1 MKKIFL
7 SSMLTLGL
15 LLTFAIPLSAAPSI
29 QLVINSEVVNSD
41 APPVSVA
48 GRTMVSLASLK
59 PLKLNLVWNADKK
72 TVTVNAPGVK
82 EKLVLT
88 IGQKEASYGEKT
100 LTLDVPAQ
108 LNKNRV
114 VVPLRFI
121 SEAFKA
127 DVDWKAEKNTVII
140 RSADQVEKY
149 KKLYQGTDLV
159 AARKIAVNLP
169 SNDENTLH
177 NTEEGVYYQYI
188 FPEGEALRYYSVVG
202 NLLTYYEI
210 KDDVK
215 HLVWEGIEVDSGK
228 YAKEKGKR
236 PPVDKT
242 QYFFLK
248 ERVDNSVTYGK
259 VGAKKPV
266 TQALPDSASVLADII
281 LPISGE
287 VRKDQ
292 IK

>member
-7 SSMLTLGL
+7 SSMLTLSM
-15 LLTFAIPLSAAPSI
+15 LLTFAVPLFAAPSI
-29 QLVINSEVVNSD
+29 QLVINSEVVHSD

-72 TVTVNAPGVK
+72 TVTVNAPGAK

-88 IGQKEASYGEKT
+88 IGKKEASYGEKT
-100 LTLDVPAQ
+100 LALDVPAQ
-108 LNKNRV
+108 LNKNRI

-127 DVDWKAEKNTVII
+127 QVEWKADKNTVII
-140 RSADQVEKY
+140 RSADQVKKY
-149 KKLYQGTDLV
+149 KKLYQGADLV

-169 SNDENTLH
+169 SKDENTLH

-215 HLVWEGIEVDSGK
+215 HLVWEGVEEDSGK
-228 YAKEKGKR
+228 YTKEKGKR
-236 PPVDKT
+236 PPEDKT
-242 QYFFLK
+242 QYYFLQD
-248 ERVDNSVTYGK
+248 RVDSKVTYGK
-259 VGAKKPV
+259 VGAGKSV
-266 TQALPDSASVLADII
+266 TQALPEGQTVLADII
-281 LPISGE
+281 VPIPGE

-292 IK
+292 MK

>member
-1 MKKIFL
+1 M
-7 SSMLTLGL
+7 
-15 LLTFAIPLSAAPSI
+15 
-29 QLVINSEVVNSD
+29 
-41 APPVSVA
+41 
-48 GRTMVSLASLK
+48 
-59 PLKLNLVWNADKK
+59 
-72 TVTVNAPGVK
+72 K

-100 LTLDVPAQ
+100 LNLDVPAQ

-140 RSADQVEKY
+140 RSADQVETY

-159 AARKIAVNLP
+159 MARKITVNLP
-169 SNDENTLH
+169 LNDENTLH
-177 NTEEGVYYQYI
+177 NTEEGIYYQYI

-215 HLVWEGIEVDSGK
+215 HLVWEGIEEDSGK
-228 YAKEKGKR
+228 YTKEKGKR
-236 PPVDKT
+236 SPVDKT

-266 TQALPDSASVLADII
+266 TQALPDSASVLAYII
-281 LPISGE
+281 LPISWE

>member
-7 SSMLTLGL
+7 SSMLTLGM

-29 QLVINSEVVNSD
+29 QLVINSEVVHSD

-59 PLKLNLVWNADKK
+59 PLKLNLVWNASQK

-88 IGQKEASYGEKT
+88 IGQKEASYGEKM

-108 LNKNRV
+108 LSNNRV

-127 DVDWKAEKNTVII
+127 EVKWKADKNTVII

-149 KKLYQGTDLV
+149 KKFYQSTDLV

-169 SNDENTLH
+169 SKDENTLN

-188 FPEGEALRYYSVVG
+188 FPEGEVLRYYSVVG

-215 HLVWEGIEVDSGK
+215 HLVWEGVEGDSEK
-228 YAKEKGKR
+228 YTKEKGKR

-242 QYFFLK
+242 QYYFLQ
-248 ERVDNSVTYGK
+248 ERVDHSVTYGK
-259 VGAKKPV
+259 VGGGKPV
-266 TQALPDSASVLADII
+266 TQALPKNSTGLSAII
-281 LPISGE
+281 VPISGE

-292 IK
+292 MK

>member
-7 SSMLTLGL
+7 SSMLTLGM
-15 LLTFAIPLSAAPSI
+15 LLTCAIPLSAAPSI
-29 QLVINSEVVNSD
+29 QLVINSEVVHSD

-100 LTLDVPAQ
+100 LTFDVPAQ

-127 DVDWKAEKNTVII
+127 DVDWKAEKNTVVI
-140 RSADQVEKY
+140 RSADQVETY

-159 AARKIAVNLP
+159 TARKIAVKLP
-169 SNDENTLH
+169 TKDENTLH
-177 NTEEGVYYQYI
+177 NTEEGIYYQYI

-215 HLVWEGIEVDSGK
+215 HLVWEGVEGEKEK
-228 YAKEKGKR
+228 YTKEKGKR

-242 QYFFLK
+242 QYYFLQ
-248 ERVDNSVTYGK
+248 ERVDHSVTYGK
-259 VGAKKPV
+259 VGSEKSV
-266 TQALPDSASVLADII
+266 TQALPKGPTELADII
-281 LPISGE
+281 VPISGE

-292 IK
+292 MK

>member
-7 SSMLTLGL
+7 SSMLTLSM

-29 QLVINSEVVNSD
+29 QLVINSEVIHSD

-127 DVDWKAEKNTVII
+127 EVKWKADKNTVII

-159 AARKIAVNLP
+159 TARKIAVNLP
-169 SNDENTLH
+169 SKDENTLN
-177 NTEEGVYYQYI
+177 NTKEGVYYQYI

-215 HLVWEGIEVDSGK
+215 HLVWEGVEEDSGK
-228 YAKEKGKR
+228 YTKEKGKR
-236 PPVDKT
+236 PPEDKT
-242 QYFFLK
+242 QYYFLQD
-248 ERVDNSVTYGK
+248 RVDSKVTYGK
-259 VGAKKPV
+259 VGAGKSV
-266 TQALPDSASVLADII
+266 TQALPEGQTVLADII
-281 LPISGE
+281 VPIPGE

-292 IK
+292 MK

>member
-7 SSMLTLGL
+7 SSMLTLSM

-59 PLKLNLVWNADKK
+59 PLKLNLVWNAGHK

-88 IGQKEASYGEKT
+88 IGQKEAAYGEKT

-127 DVDWKAEKNTVII
+127 EVEWKADENTVII
-140 RSADQVEKY
+140 RSADQIEKY

-159 AARKIAVNLP
+159 TARKIAVGLP
-169 SNDENTLH
+169 SNDENTLD
-177 NTEEGVYYQYI
+177 NTEESIYYQFI
-188 FPEGEALRYYSVVG
+188 FPEGEALRYYYVVG

-215 HLVWEGIEVDSGK
+215 HLVWEGVEKDTGK
-228 YAKEKGKR
+228 YTKEKGKR

-242 QYFFLK
+242 QYYFLQ
-248 ERVDNSVTYGK
+248 ERVDRSVTYGK
-259 VGAKKPV
+259 VGTEKPI
-266 TQALPDSASVLADII
+266 TQALPAKVTGIQDII
-281 LPISGE
+281 VPISGE

>member
-1 MKKIFL
+1 MKNIFL
-7 SSMLTLGL
+7 YSMLTLSM

-29 QLVINSEVVNSD
+29 QLVINSEVVHSD

-88 IGQKEASYGEKT
+88 IGKKEASYGEKT

-127 DVDWKAEKNTVII
+127 EVEWKADKNMVII

-159 AARKIAVNLP
+159 AARKIAVDLP
-169 SNDENTLH
+169 SNDENTLD
-177 NTEEGVYYQYI
+177 NTEEGVYYQFV
-188 FPEGEALRYYSVVG
+188 FPEGEALRYYYIVG

-215 HLVWEGIEVDSGK
+215 HLVWEGVEKAPEK
-228 YAKEKGKR
+228 YTKEKGKR

-242 QYFFLK
+242 EYYFLQ
-248 ERVDNSVTYGK
+248 ERVDSSVTYGK
-259 VGAKKPV
+259 VGSGKSV
-266 TQALPDSASVLADII
+266 TQRLANVTGIHDII
-281 LPISGE
+281 VPIPGE

-292 IK
+292 MK

>member
-7 SSMLTLGL
+7 SSMLTLSM
-15 LLTFAIPLSAAPSI
+15 LLTFAVPLFAAPSI
-29 QLVINSEVVNSD
+29 QLVINSEVVHSD

-48 GRTMVSLASLK
+48 GRTMVPLASLK

-72 TVTVNAPGVK
+72 TVTVNAPGAK
-82 EKLVLT
+82 EILVLT
-88 IGQKEASYGEKT
+88 IDKKEASYGEKT
-100 LTLDVPAQ
+100 LALDVPAQ
-108 LNKNRV
+108 LNKNRI

-127 DVDWKAEKNTVII
+127 QVEWKADKNTVII
-140 RSADQVEKY
+140 RSADQVKKY
-149 KKLYQGTDLV
+149 KKLYQGADLV

-169 SNDENTLH
+169 SKDENTLH

-215 HLVWEGIEVDSGK
+215 HLVWEGVEEDSGK
-228 YAKEKGKR
+228 YTKEKGKR

-281 LPISGE
+281 VSISGE

-292 IK
+292 MK

>member
-1 MKKIFL
+1 MKKIFF
-7 SSMLTLGL
+7 SSVLTLSM

-29 QLVINSEVVNSD
+29 QLVINSEVVHSE

-72 TVTVNAPGVK
+72 TVTVNVPGVK

-88 IGQKEASYGEKT
+88 IGKKEAAYGEKT

-108 LNKNRV
+108 SNKNRV

-127 DVDWKAEKNTVII
+127 EVEWKADGDIVII
-140 RSADQVEKY
+140 RSADQVETY
-149 KKLYQGTDLV
+149 KKLYQSTDLV
-159 AARKIAVNLP
+159 EARKIAVDLP
-169 SNDENTLH
+169 SNDENTLD

-215 HLVWEGIEVDSGK
+215 HLVWEGVEKDSGK
-228 YAKEKGKR
+228 YTTEKGKR
-236 PPVDKT
+236 PLVDKI
-242 QYFFLK
+242 QYYFLQ
-248 ERVDNSVTYGK
+248 ERVDHSVTYGK
-259 VGAKKPV
+259 VGGGKSV
-266 TQALPDSASVLADII
+266 TQALPNNTTGLADII
-281 LPISGE
+281 VPISGE

>member
-1 MKKIFL
+1 MKQIL
-7 SSMLTLGL
+7 TLSMLTLSI
-15 LLTFAIPLSAAPSI
+15 LLTFSIPLSASPSS
-29 QLVINSEVVNSD
+29 QLVINSEVVHSD
-41 APPVSVA
+41 APPVFVA

-88 IGQKEASYGEKT
+88 IGKKEASYGEKT
-100 LTLDVPAQ
+100 LCLDVPAQ

-127 DVDWKAEKNTVII
+127 DVDWKAEKNTVVI
-140 RSADQVEKY
+140 RSAVQVETY
-149 KKLYQGTDLV
+149 KKLYQGTDLMT
-159 AARKIAVNLP
+159 ARKIAVKLP
-169 SNDENTLH
+169 SKDENTLH
-177 NTEEGVYYQYI
+177 NTEEGIYYQYI

-202 NLLTYYEI
+202 NLLTCYEI

-215 HLVWEGIEVDSGK
+215 HLVWEGVEEEK
-228 YAKEKGKR
+228 EKNTKEKGKR
-236 PPVDKT
+236 PPVDKK
-242 QYFFLK
+242 QYYFLQ
-248 ERVDNSVTYGK
+248 ERVDHSVTYGK
-259 VGAKKPV
+259 VGGGKSV
-266 TQALPDSASVLADII
+266 TQALPKGPTVLADII
-281 LPISGE
+281 VPISGE

-292 IK
+292 MK

>member
-7 SSMLTLGL
+7 SSMLTLSM
-15 LLTFAIPLSAAPSI
+15 LLTFAVPLFAAPSI
-29 QLVINSEVVNSD
+29 QLVINSEVVHSD

-48 GRTMVSLASLK
+48 GRTMVPLASLK

-72 TVTVNAPGVK
+72 TVTVNAPGAK
-82 EKLVLT
+82 EILVLT
-88 IGQKEASYGEKT
+88 IGKKEASYGEKT
-100 LTLDVPAQ
+100 LALDVPAQ
-108 LNKNRV
+108 LNKNRI

-127 DVDWKAEKNTVII
+127 QVEWKADKNTVII
-140 RSADQVEKY
+140 RSADQVKKY
-149 KKLYQGTDLV
+149 KKLYQGADLV

-169 SNDENTLH
+169 SKDENTLH

-215 HLVWEGIEVDSGK
+215 HLVWEGVEEDSRK
-228 YAKEKGKR
+228 KMKEKGKR
-236 PPVDKT
+236 PSEDKT
-242 QYFFLK
+242 QYYFLQ
-248 ERVDNSVTYGK
+248 ERVDHSVTYGK
-259 VGAKKPV
+259 VGGGKPV
-266 TQALPDSASVLADII
+266 TQALPKDSTGLSAII
-281 LPISGE
+281 VPISGE

-292 IK
+292 MK

>member
-7 SSMLTLGL
+7 SSLFTLGM

-41 APPVSVA
+41 APPVSMA

-59 PLKLNLVWNADKK
+59 PLKLNLVWNADQK

-127 DVDWKAEKNTVII
+127 EVEWKSEKNTIII

-149 KKLYQGTDLV
+149 NKLYQGTDLV
-159 AARKIAVNLP
+159 AARKIAVDLP
-169 SNDENTLH
+169 SKDENTLD
-177 NTEEGVYYQYI
+177 NTEEGVYYQFI
-188 FPEGEALRYYSVVG
+188 FPEGEALRYYYVVG

-215 HLVWEGIEVDSGK
+215 HLVWEGVEEDSGK
-228 YAKEKGKR
+228 YTKEKGKR
-236 PPVDKT
+236 PPEDKT
-242 QYFFLK
+242 QYYFLQ
-248 ERVDNSVTYGK
+248 ERVDRSVTYGK
-259 VGAKKPV
+259 VGSGKSV
-266 TQALPDSASVLADII
+266 NQALPAKVTGIQDII
-281 LPISGE
+281 VPISGE

>member
-1 MKKIFL
+1 MKRIFL
-7 SSMLTLGL
+7 TSMLTLGM

-29 QLVINSEVVNSD
+29 QLVINSEVVHSD
-41 APPVSVA
+41 SPPVSVA

-72 TVTVNAPGVK
+72 TVTVIAPGVK

-88 IGQKEASYGEKT
+88 IGKKEASYGEKT

-108 LNKNRV
+108 LNKNHV

-127 DVDWKAEKNTVII
+127 EVEWKADKNMVII

-159 AARKIAVNLP
+159 AARKIAVDLP
-169 SNDENTLH
+169 SNDENTLD
-177 NTEEGVYYQYI
+177 NTEEGVYYQFV
-188 FPEGEALRYYSVVG
+188 FPEGEALRYYYIVG

-215 HLVWEGIEVDSGK
+215 HLVWEGVEKAPGK
-228 YAKEKGKR
+228 YTKEKGKR

-242 QYFFLK
+242 EYYFLQ
-248 ERVDNSVTYGK
+248 ERVDSSVTYGK
-259 VGAKKPV
+259 VGSGKSV
-266 TQALPDSASVLADII
+266 TQRLPANVTGLHDII

>member
-1 MKKIFL
+1 MKRIFFT
-7 SSMLTLGL
+7 SMLSLVM

-41 APPVSVA
+41 APSVSVA

-59 PLKLNLVWNADKK
+59 PLKLNLVWNASQK

-88 IGQKEASYGEKT
+88 IGQKEASDGEKT

-108 LNKNRV
+108 LNENRV

-121 SEAFKA
+121 SEAFNAEVEWIA
-127 DVDWKAEKNTVII
+127 DKNTVII
-140 RSADQVEKY
+140 RSADQVETY

-169 SNDENTLH
+169 SKDENTLH

-215 HLVWEGIEVDSGK
+215 HLVWEGVEEDSRK
-228 YAKEKGKR
+228 KMKEKGKR
-236 PPVDKT
+236 PSEDKT
-242 QYFFLK
+242 QYYFLQ
-248 ERVDNSVTYGK
+248 ERVDHSVTYGK
-259 VGAKKPV
+259 VGGGKPV
-266 TQALPDSASVLADII
+266 TQALPKDSTGLSAII
-281 LPISGE
+281 VPISGE

-292 IK
+292 MK

>member
-1 MKKIFL
+1 
-7 SSMLTLGL
+7 MLTLSM

-29 QLVINSEVVNSD
+29 QLVINSEVVHSD

-82 EKLVLT
+82 EKLILT
-88 IGQKEASYGEKT
+88 IGKKEASYGEKT

-127 DVDWKAEKNTVII
+127 EVEWKADKNTVII
-140 RSADQVEKY
+140 RSADQVETY

-169 SNDENTLH
+169 SKDENTLN

-188 FPEGEALRYYSVVG
+188 FPEGEALRYYYVVG
-202 NLLTYYEI
+202 NLYTYYEI

-215 HLVWEGIEVDSGK
+215 HLVWEGVEEDDPRQK
-228 YAKEKGKR
+228 MKEKGKR
-236 PPVDKT
+236 PSEDNT
-242 QYFFLK
+242 QYYFLK

-266 TQALPDSASVLADII
+266 TQALPGNASVLADII

>member
-1 MKKIFL
+1 MKKILL
-7 SSMLTLGL
+7 SSILSLSMV
-15 LLTFAIPLSAAPSI
+15 LTFAIPLSAAPSI
-29 QLVINSEVVNSD
+29 QLVINSEVVNPE

-59 PLKLNLVWNADKK
+59 PLKLNLVWNAGQK

-82 EKLVLT
+82 ERLLLT

-114 VVPLRFI
+114 VVPLRF

-127 DVDWKAEKNTVII
+127 EVEWKTEKNTVII

-159 AARKIAVNLP
+159 AARKIAVDLP
-169 SNDENTLH
+169 SKDENTLH

-188 FPEGEALRYYSVVG
+188 FPEGETLRYYYVVG

-215 HLVWEGIEVDSGK
+215 HLVWEGVEEDSRK
-228 YAKEKGKR
+228 KMKEKGKR

-242 QYFFLK
+242 QYYFLQ
-248 ERVDNSVTYGK
+248 ERVDHSVTYGK
-259 VGAKKPV
+259 VGTDKPV
-266 TQALPDSASVLADII
+266 TQALPKNTMGLADII
-281 LPISGE
+281 VPISGE

>member
-7 SSMLTLGL
+7 SSVLTLSM

-29 QLVINSEVVNSD
+29 QLVINSEVVHSE

-59 PLKLNLVWNADKK
+59 PLKLNLVWNTDKK

-82 EKLVLT
+82 ERLVLT
-88 IGQKEASYGEKT
+88 IGKKEAAYGEKT

-127 DVDWKAEKNTVII
+127 EVEWKAEKNTVII
-140 RSADQVEKY
+140 RSADQVETY

-169 SNDENTLH
+169 SNDENTLQ
-177 NTEEGVYYQYI
+177 NTEESVYYQYI

-215 HLVWEGIEVDSGK
+215 HLVWEGIEEDSGK
-228 YAKEKGKR
+228 YTKEKGKR

-242 QYFFLK
+242 QYYFLQ
-248 ERVDNSVTYGK
+248 ERVDHSVTYGK
-259 VGAKKPV
+259 IGAEKSV
-266 TQALPDSASVLADII
+266 TQALPKGHTVLADII
-281 LPISGE
+281 VPIFGE